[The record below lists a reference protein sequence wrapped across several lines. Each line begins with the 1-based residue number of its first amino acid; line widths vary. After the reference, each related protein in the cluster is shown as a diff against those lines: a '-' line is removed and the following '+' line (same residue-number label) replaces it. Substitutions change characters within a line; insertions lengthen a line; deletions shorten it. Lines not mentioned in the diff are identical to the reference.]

1 MDPYTKLLQTKFG
14 YDSFRD
20 KQLEIVKSIIE
31 DKRDVCAIMFT
42 GAGKSLCYQFPA
54 VYTGKI
60 SIIVSPLISLMQDQK
75 EKMDDVG
82 IPVCCLNSTIK
93 NKDEIKEEIF
103 ENKYR
108 LIYMAPEYLITQE
121 NFLTELVMLDMVE
134 SFCIDE
140 AHCIST
146 WGNDF
151 RDAYKKLD
159 CIRKWFKNIPIMC
172 LTATATK
179 KVQDDVVTT
188 LKLKNP
194 LIIKTTFNRP
204 NLIIKILQKSSNKIG
219 DLIPYIK
226 KNEKTIIYCQTRKMT
241 DKISE
246 ELIKKGY
253 LCGNYHA
260 GMTSTERESIQKKF
274 ADNELCCIVATVAF
288 GMGIDA
294 VIRKVI
300 HYGIQQNMESYYQEI
315 GRAGRDGLISECI
328 LFYTLSDMSNNNYF
342 LNKISNIS
350 YRLRMIQLSLI
361 MKKYVFSSDCRRKYI
376 LNYFGEEY
384 LEENCQACDNCM
396 KHIISKKVN
405 MAKEAYCVFK
415 TLNLTK
421 NKYGSKMIID
431 ILRGS
436 ASKKIPNTYKKSQL
450 YGIGKNYSENWWKT
464 IVTLLINHQ
473 YIDEKAISGGH
484 GFSLSLSNTGIKWLL
499 SYEKDKMTQ
508 LFITVPNG
516 IDLGIKSGDTTLEN
530 KDVPQDSLKTPD
542 LIKIKTSPKD
552 DSKGSLKASDLIKIK
567 TSPKDHSKGSL
578 KASDLIKIKTSPKDD
593 QKDNS
598 TDSFIVDTTSKEKSK
613 NIDVIYDLFQNKG
626 YDVNKIAKELNLT
639 NRTIE
644 NNIVKLYGQGKKLSL
659 ERIGFNDNICNTI
672 QNKIKELNY
681 PTELKKIRDELPRK
695 INYFHIKLA
704 QTKIEKNNDLQNNS

>member
-1 MDPYTKLLQTKFG
+1 MDPYTKLLKTKFG

-60 SIIVSPLISLMQDQK
+60 SIIISPLISLMQDQK

-93 NKDEIKEEIF
+93 NKDELKGEIF
-103 ENKYR
+103 NNKYR
-108 LIYMAPEYLITQE
+108 LVYMAPEYLITQE
-121 NFLTELVMLDMVE
+121 NFLTELVMLDMIE

-159 CIRKWFKNIPIMC
+159 CIRKWFADIPIMC

-179 KVQDDVVTT
+179 KVQDDIVTT
-188 LKLKNP
+188 LKLKKP

-204 NLIIKILQKSSNKIG
+204 NLIIKILQKSSNKLG
-219 DLIPYIK
+219 DLIPYVK

-274 ADNELCCIVATVAF
+274 SDGKLYCVVATVAF

-300 HYGIQQNMESYYQEI
+300 HYGIPQNMESYYQEI

-328 LFYTLSDMSNNNYF
+328 LFYTLSDMSSNNYM
-342 LNKISNIS
+342 LNQISNIS

-361 MKKYVFSSDCRRKYI
+361 MKNYIFSSDCRRKYI

-384 LEENCQACDNCM
+384 LEDNCKACDNCM
-396 KHIISKKVN
+396 KHMISKKVN
-405 MAKEAYCVFK
+405 LAKESYYIFK
-415 TLNLTK
+415 TLNLTG
-421 NKYGSKMIID
+421 NVYGSKMIID
-431 ILRGS
+431 IIRGS
-436 ASKKIPNTYKKSQL
+436 ASKKISNTHKKSEF

-464 IVTLLINHQ
+464 VITLLINQQ
-473 YIDEKAISGGH
+473 YIKEKAISGGH
-484 GFSLSLSNTGIKWLL
+484 GFSLSLSDIGVKWLL
-499 SYEKDKMTQ
+499 SYEKDKTTQ
-508 LFITVPNG
+508 LSMSIPNSME
-516 IDLGIKSGDTTLEN
+516 LGIKSDNVLP
-530 KDVPQDSLKTPD
+530 KDDPIKNSNE
-542 LIKIKTSPKD
+542 LIKTKTSPKD
-552 DSKGSLKASDLIKIK
+552 DSTNDSTKDSAELIKLD
-567 TSPKDHSKGSL
+567 TLPKD
-578 KASDLIKIKTSPKDD
+578 
-593 QKDNS
+593 
-598 TDSFIVDTTSKEKSK
+598 KSK
-613 NIDVIYDLFQNKG
+613 NIDLIYDMFQNKG
-626 YDVNKIAKELNLT
+626 YDVGKIAKELNLT

-644 NNIVKLYGQGKKLSL
+644 NNLVKLYGQGKDLSL
-659 ERIGFNDNICNTI
+659 EKIGFNDNVCNMI
-672 QNKIKELNY
+672 QNKIKELGY
-681 PTELKKIRDELPRK
+681 PTELKKIRDELPKK
-695 INYFHIKLA
+695 INYLHIKLA
-704 QTKIEKNNDLQNNS
+704 HTKMNKK